1 MAEDP
6 TAAVA
11 ADFMEV
17 AEEGFT
23 GVEVSPAEVTLVTA
37 AGTPQ
42 ADIMAAATTAVTEGM
57 GGVAGATAGA
67 SGATVG
73 AVDIGAT
80 ATAGDLASGGRIG
93 VGDGDIRM
101 ATATA
106 PGITP
111 LTLMI
116 LTHTMVL
123 QAMRILT
130 AGTTILSR
138 QIPAHGPRPTRTDRQ
153 EPGDRK
159 ARPTRPTETATSRP
173 LRRVL
178 RFAPL
183 TG

>member
-1 MAEDP
+1 VAEDP

-93 VGDGDIRM
+93 VGDIRM

-173 LRRVL
+173 LRPVL